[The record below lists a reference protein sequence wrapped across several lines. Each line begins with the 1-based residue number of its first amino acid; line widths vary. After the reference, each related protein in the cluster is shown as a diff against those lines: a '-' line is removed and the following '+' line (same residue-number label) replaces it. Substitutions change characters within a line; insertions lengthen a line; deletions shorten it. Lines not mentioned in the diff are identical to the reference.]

1 MAKTFL
7 ASPQKDMF
15 GKCSRR
21 RESVEIK
28 VGLYTADKFFF
39 FDCNHR
45 CKNQIWYPCYLSLE
59 AQYLGKIVKF
69 FWRLIKLVHKSK
81 LTPRAKFQNQL
92 SFRICYP
99 SLPEAFII
107 STLLTEMNA
116 FTEYESTSID
126 RLDGPSIRFYKC
138 FFFEKAQIQLI

>member
-1 MAKTFL
+1 MCISMVKTFRQLL

-15 GKCSRR
+15 GKCSKR
-21 RESVEIK
+21 RESVEVK
-28 VGLYTADKFFF
+28 VGLYIADMVFF

-45 CKNQIWYPCYLSLE
+45 CENQIWYPCYLSLE
-59 AQYLGKIVKF
+59 AQYLGKIFKF
-69 FWRLIKLVHKSK
+69 FLRLIKLAHKFK

-107 STLLTEMNA
+107 STLVTEMNA
-116 FTEYESTSID
+116 FAEYESTSID
-126 RLDGPSIRFYKC
+126 RLGGPSIRF
-138 FFFEKAQIQLI
+138 